1 MKKINLILT
10 LFLFIV
16 SASLL
21 FKIITS
27 QKSKSTLN
35 KKDSIPEYLLSDFW
49 LDMNPERLKK
59 YIKSVDNVNTLHPKT
74 KENMLHVFL
83 VSQAYNPDIRPFS
96 EMNIHPEIISILI
109 EAGLDYSHKTQDRNP
124 EYTISA
130 KPLSYSV
137 ISFSSRYVQEL
148 LKYDKNVD
156 EPALL
161 DGIEQTPLYTAV
173 IVRAPLETIKALLD
187 AGANPNFQNKETGL
201 SILMASAISDPI
213 NEFDFIDTRIIQ
225 LLIDYGANIKL
236 KDNKGKMAIDYMRED
251 KKFRQ
256 TLVFKQLSKQ
266 YE

>member
-1 MKKINLILT
+1 MKKINFILT
-10 LFLFIV
+10 ILLLIV

-21 FKIITS
+21 FKITTS
-27 QKSKSTLN
+27 QKSKFILN
-35 KKDSIPEYLLSDFW
+35 KKDDIPEYLLSDFW

-59 YIKSVDNVNTLHPKT
+59 YIKSVDNVNTLHPET

-83 VSQAYNPDIRPFS
+83 VSQIYNPDIRPFS
-96 EMNIHPEIISILI
+96 EMNIYPEIISILI
-109 EAGLDYSHKTQDRNP
+109 EAGLDNSHKTQDRNP

-130 KPLSYSV
+130 KPLSYAV
-137 ISFSSRYVQEL
+137 FSFSSRYVQEL
-148 LKYDKNVD
+148 LKYDTNVD
-156 EPALL
+156 ESALL

-201 SILMASAISDPI
+201 SILMAATVSDPI

-225 LLIDYGANIKL
+225 LLIDYGANLEL
-236 KDNKGKMAIDYMRED
+236 KDNKGKTAFDYMSKD
-251 KKFRQ
+251 KKFRE
-256 TLVFKQLSKQ
+256 TLVFKQLSKR